1 MPIRRRLVDHNPSV
15 ISFREGLALCHFELG
30 YMLSLG
36 GMQSEAVP
44 HYRLALA
51 IRQRLADENPNVPRF
66 RQNVAQ
72 NHTHLGNALSL
83 LGKLAEAESELHLA
97 FAILQKQAEGTLAAT
112 EVQREMASCLSR
124 LGKIQQRGG
133 RASEAA
139 ASFRSAVA
147 IMERLPTPSV
157 GQIYDLACYQSLCA
171 GAAEKRGSSALSAD
185 RLNMGDQAMDALR
198 RAVALGFVNPA
209 HIRLD
214 SDLDPLRDREDF
226 KLLML
231 DLAMPANP
239 IAPNR

>member
-1 MPIRRRLVDHNPSV
+1 MRLGGFFYRLGKLPEALAEYRRAMPIRRRLVDHNPSV

-72 NHTHLGNALSL
+72 NHTHLGNVMSL

-97 FAILQKQAEGTLAAT
+97 FAILQKQAKGPLAAT

-133 RASEAA
+133 RASRAA

-157 GQIYDLACYQSLCA
+157 RQVYDLACYQSLCD
-171 GAAEKRGSSALSAD
+171 GAAEERGSAQRRPPTASTWAIRRWTPCAGPLHSALVIQRTS
-185 RLNMGDQAMDALR
+185 G
-198 RAVALGFVNPA
+198 
-209 HIRLD
+209 
-214 SDLDPLRDREDF
+214 
-226 KLLML
+226 
-231 DLAMPANP
+231 
-239 IAPNR
+239 